1 MVSGGRIEVP
11 PHGSREV
18 PWRQTVRGGTAA
30 DRTTRSVV
38 AALPP
43 SIEALAV
50 LVPGEI
56 GAECDEAVRAIAAL
70 DATRGTHLRPLA
82 TLLLRAESVASSK
95 IEHEEATVEDYARAL
110 HGSRANGS
118 ATAIVAAGGAMDL
131 LLRGPIEA
139 GAITAAHGM
148 LLADDADEAPY
159 AGRWRTMQNWIGGSD
174 HAPRGALYVPP
185 PPDRVE
191 PLMAD
196 LVAFAR
202 RRDLPVIVQAALAH
216 AQFESI
222 HPFTDGNGRIGRA
235 LAAAVVRHRGLAQ
248 HVVIPTA
255 SALVMQRERYFA
267 ALDAYRAGDA
277 GPVVAAFARSA
288 RIAAEEARV
297 SADLLAGLPD
307 RWREQVGEPRAG
319 SAPSLLVESL
329 ATHPIFT
336 AADIERRLALPT
348 ATAHRAVE
356 RLVAAGVVRPLTRRR
371 RDQVWGAGA
380 LLDELDDLGVRIGA
394 RARIEPWG
402 RGSAR

>member
-1 MVSGGRIEVP
+1 M
-11 PHGSREV
+11 
-18 PWRQTVRGGTAA
+18 
-30 DRTTRSVV
+30 TRSVV
-38 AALPP
+38 VALPP
-43 SIEALAV
+43 SISDLAV

-56 GAECDEAVRAIAAL
+56 GAECDDAVRAIAAL

-95 IEHEEATVEDYARAL
+95 IEHEEATIEDYARAL

-118 ATAIVAAGGAMDL
+118 ATAMVAAGGAMDL
-131 LLRGPIEA
+131 LLHGPIGEES
-139 GAITAAHGM
+139 ITAAHG
-148 LLADDADEAPY
+148 LLLGAEPHEAPY

-185 PPDRVE
+185 PPDRVA

-196 LVAFAR
+196 LVGFAR

-248 HVVIPTA
+248 HVVVPTA
-255 SALVMQRERYFA
+255 SALVTQRERYFA

-277 GPVVAAFARSA
+277 GPVVSAFARSA
-288 RIAAEEARV
+288 RIAAEEARA
-297 SADLLAGLPD
+297 SADLVAGLPV
-307 RWREQVGEPRAG
+307 RWREQVGVPRAG

-336 AADIERRLALPT
+336 TDDVERRLGLP
-348 ATAHRAVE
+348 APTAHRAVE
-356 RLVAAGVVRPLTRRR
+356 RLVAAGVVRPLTQRKRN
-371 RDQVWGAGA
+371 QVWGAGA
-380 LLDELDDLGVRIGA
+380 LLDELDDLGVRIGVRA
-394 RARIEPWG
+394 RAEPWASG
-402 RGSAR
+402 PAG